1 MVRTIRW
8 SVAVAFVASAG
19 VAGAQ
24 QVTAPTPPR
33 TDVNPRASASAPMS
47 PAISS
52 VKPTVLA
59 PNAFGPGTGVVP
71 VSSWNPRAYIVEQP
85 VGVRRV
91 EPAKDRSVPT
101 PGPGQ
106 TKQNEAMMIV
116 GGVALIVG
124 AIIGDT
130 PGQIIMIGG
139 AGIGLYGLY
148 QYLQ

>member
-8 SVAVAFVASAG
+8 SVAVALVASAG
-19 VAGAQ
+19 MAGAQ

-33 TDVNPRASASAPMS
+33 TDLNPRLAVAAGGATTRDRNAAP
-47 PAISS
+47 I
-52 VKPTVLA
+52 A
-59 PNAFGPGTGVVP
+59 PHAESRMV
-71 VSSWNPRAYIVEQP
+71 VEQP
-85 VGVRRV
+85 VGVRRIETAPDKSAPV
-91 EPAKDRSVPT
+91 PKPA
-101 PGPGQ
+101 Q
-106 TKQNEAMMIV
+106 TKRNEAMMIV
-116 GGVALIVG
+116 GGAALIVG